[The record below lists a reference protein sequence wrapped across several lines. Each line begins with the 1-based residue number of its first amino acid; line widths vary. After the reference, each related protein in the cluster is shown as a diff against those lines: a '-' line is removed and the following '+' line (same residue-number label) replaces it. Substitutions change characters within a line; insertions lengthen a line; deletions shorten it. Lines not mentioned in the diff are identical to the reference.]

1 MIRKESGMNL
11 VTEKK
16 KLGDKA
22 LLNIKKMTDRN
33 NHTENRRKLSSLMGN
48 DKLAQFYKAMA
59 TLNLVFNGDITSEGN
74 CRIEMPK
81 LNMLK
86 EGGEMKLEVIADDM
100 YFNPWNSDFEL
111 KKSKSVTVE
120 VKQPTDK
127 VIKENKATVKVNV
140 PKETKP
146 KSRVGKPKKT
156 LKESNF
162 TKQDLKKLLLK
173 LRS

>member
-1 MIRKESGMNL
+1 MYTLYSDKNNIFECDIQLEGASITQAFARVIVE
-11 VTEKK
+11 
-16 KLGDKA
+16 GD
-22 LLNIKKMTDRN
+22 N
-33 NHTENRRKLSSLMGN
+33 
-48 DKLAQFYKAMA
+48 
-59 TLNLVFNGDITSEGN
+59 LNLVFNGDITSEDN

-86 EGGEMKLEVIADDM
+86 EGGEMKLEIIADDM

-120 VKQPTDK
+120 VKQPTNK
-127 VIKENKATVKVNV
+127 VIKENKATVKVNI
-140 PKETKP
+140 PKEVKP
-146 KSRVGKPKKT
+146 KRRVSQPKKT

>member
-1 MIRKESGMNL
+1 MYTLYS
-11 VTEKK
+11 
-16 KLGDKA
+16 DKN
-22 LLNIKKMTDRN
+22 NIFECDIQLEGASLSQAFARVIVEG
-33 NHTENRRKLSSLMGN
+33 EN
-48 DKLAQFYKAMA
+48 
-59 TLNLVFNGDITSEGN
+59 LNLVFNGDITSEGN

-86 EGGEMKLEVIADDM
+86 EGGEMKLEIIADDM

-120 VKQPTDK
+120 VKQPTNK
-127 VIKENKATVKVNV
+127 VIKENKATVKVNI
-140 PKETKP
+140 PKEVKP
-146 KSRVGKPKKT
+146 KRRVSQPKKT

>member
-1 MIRKESGMNL
+1 MYTLYSDKNNIFECDIQLEGASLTQAFARVIVEG
-11 VTEKK
+11 
-16 KLGDKA
+16 GD
-22 LLNIKKMTDRN
+22 LNII
-33 NHTENRRKLSSLMGN
+33 
-48 DKLAQFYKAMA
+48 
-59 TLNLVFNGDITSEGN
+59 FNGKITNEGN

-120 VKQPTDK
+120 VKQPTGNI
-127 VIKENKATVKVNV
+127 IKENKAKVNVKVNNYT
-140 PKETKP
+140 PKVNKV
-146 KSRVGKPKKT
+146 KKPKKT
-156 LKESNF
+156 IKESTF

-173 LRS
+173 LRSQD

>member
-1 MIRKESGMNL
+1 MYTLYSDKNNIFECDIQLEGASITQAFARVIVE
-11 VTEKK
+11 
-16 KLGDKA
+16 GD
-22 LLNIKKMTDRN
+22 N
-33 NHTENRRKLSSLMGN
+33 
-48 DKLAQFYKAMA
+48 
-59 TLNLVFNGDITSEGN
+59 LNLVFNGDITSEGN

-120 VKQPTDK
+120 VKQPTNK
-127 VIKENKATVKVNV
+127 VIKENKATVKVNI
-140 PKETKP
+140 PKEVKP
-146 KSRVGKPKKT
+146 KRRVSQPKKT

>member
-1 MIRKESGMNL
+1 MYTLYSDKNNIFECDIQLEGASITQAFARVIVE
-11 VTEKK
+11 
-16 KLGDKA
+16 GD
-22 LLNIKKMTDRN
+22 N
-33 NHTENRRKLSSLMGN
+33 
-48 DKLAQFYKAMA
+48 
-59 TLNLVFNGDITSEGN
+59 LNLVFNGNITSEGN

-120 VKQPTDK
+120 VKQPTNK
-127 VIKENKATVKVNV
+127 VIKENKATVKVNI
-140 PKETKP
+140 PKEVKP
-146 KSRVGKPKKT
+146 KRRVSQPKKT
-156 LKESNF
+156 LKESKF

>member
-1 MIRKESGMNL
+1 MYTL
-11 VTEKK
+11 YT
-16 KLGDKA
+16 DKN
-22 LLNIKKMTDRN
+22 NIFECDIQL
-33 NHTENRRKLSSLMGN
+33 EGASLSQAFARVIVEGN
-48 DKLAQFYKAMA
+48 D
-59 TLNLVFNGDITSEGN
+59 LNLVFDGKINNDGN

-127 VIKENKATVKVNV
+127 VIKENRATVKVNI
-140 PKETKP
+140 PKERKP
-146 KSRVGKPKKT
+146 QRTVSQPKKT
-156 LKESNF
+156 IKESNF
-162 TKQDLKKLLLK
+162 TKQDLKNLLLK
-173 LRS
+173 LRSQD

>member
-1 MIRKESGMNL
+1 MYTLYSDKNNIFECDIQLEGASITQAFARVIVE
-11 VTEKK
+11 
-16 KLGDKA
+16 GD
-22 LLNIKKMTDRN
+22 N
-33 NHTENRRKLSSLMGN
+33 
-48 DKLAQFYKAMA
+48 
-59 TLNLVFNGDITSEGN
+59 LNLVFNGDITSEGN

-86 EGGEMKLEVIADDM
+86 EGGEMKLEIIADDM

-120 VKQPTDK
+120 VKQPTNK
-127 VIKENKATVKVNV
+127 VIKENKATVKVNM
-140 PKETKP
+140 PKEVKP
-146 KSRVGKPKKT
+146 KRRVSQPKKT

>member
-1 MIRKESGMNL
+1 MYTLYSDKNNIFECDIQLEGASITQAFARVIVE
-11 VTEKK
+11 
-16 KLGDKA
+16 GD
-22 LLNIKKMTDRN
+22 N
-33 NHTENRRKLSSLMGN
+33 
-48 DKLAQFYKAMA
+48 
-59 TLNLVFNGDITSEGN
+59 LNLVFNGDITSEGN

-127 VIKENKATVKVNV
+127 VIKENKATVKVNI
-140 PKETKP
+140 PKEVKP
-146 KSRVGKPKKT
+146 KRMVSKPKKT

>member
-1 MIRKESGMNL
+1 MYTLYSDKNNIFECDIQLEGASITQAFARVIVE
-11 VTEKK
+11 
-16 KLGDKA
+16 GD
-22 LLNIKKMTDRN
+22 N
-33 NHTENRRKLSSLMGN
+33 
-48 DKLAQFYKAMA
+48 
-59 TLNLVFNGDITSEGN
+59 LNLVFNGDITSEGN

-120 VKQPTDK
+120 VKQPTDN
-127 VIKENKATVKVNV
+127 VIKENKATVKVNI

-146 KSRVGKPKKT
+146 KRRVSKPKKT

>member
-1 MIRKESGMNL
+1 
-11 VTEKK
+11 
-16 KLGDKA
+16 
-22 LLNIKKMTDRN
+22 
-33 NHTENRRKLSSLMGN
+33 
-48 DKLAQFYKAMA
+48 
-59 TLNLVFNGDITSEGN
+59 
-74 CRIEMPK
+74 MPK
-81 LNMLK
+81 LSMLK

-127 VIKENKATVKVNV
+127 VIKENRATVKVNI
-140 PKETKP
+140 PKERKP
-146 KSRVGKPKKT
+146 QRKVSQPKKT
-156 LKESNF
+156 IKESNF

>member
-1 MIRKESGMNL
+1 MYTLYS
-11 VTEKK
+11 
-16 KLGDKA
+16 DKN
-22 LLNIKKMTDRN
+22 NIFECDIQLEGASLSQAFARVIVEG
-33 NHTENRRKLSSLMGN
+33 EN
-48 DKLAQFYKAMA
+48 
-59 TLNLVFNGDITSEGN
+59 LNLVFNGNISSEGN

-86 EGGEMKLEVIADDM
+86 EGGEMKLEIIADDM

-120 VKQPTDK
+120 VKQPTNK
-127 VIKENKATVKVNV
+127 VIKENKATVKVNI
-140 PKETKP
+140 PKEVKP
-146 KSRVGKPKKT
+146 KRRVSQPKKT